1 MELLLTMTLICTFR
15 DSMLANETIEDNDRK
30 FIQHFLKNGT
40 IKDPT
45 ESMFLPTDSLTEL
58 TEQIEKNKT
67 NCFKIDPGMAG
78 WCATCKVRAD
88 DRLCI

>member
-1 MELLLTMTLICTFR
+1 
-15 DSMLANETIEDNDRK
+15 MLANETIEENDRK
-30 FIQHFLKNGT
+30 FIEQFLKNGT

-45 ESMFLPTDSLTEL
+45 ESMFLPTDSLKEL
-58 TEQIEKNKT
+58 TDQIEKNKT

-88 DRLCI
+88 DFLCI